1 MRGAPAWEII
11 GQMKRICSTPNLEL
25 TPPGKKMR
33 TKNDELVKHLHEKP
47 SGKNIEGKNEETSH
61 P

>member
-1 MRGAPAWEII
+1 
-11 GQMKRICSTPNLEL
+11 MKRICSTPNLEL